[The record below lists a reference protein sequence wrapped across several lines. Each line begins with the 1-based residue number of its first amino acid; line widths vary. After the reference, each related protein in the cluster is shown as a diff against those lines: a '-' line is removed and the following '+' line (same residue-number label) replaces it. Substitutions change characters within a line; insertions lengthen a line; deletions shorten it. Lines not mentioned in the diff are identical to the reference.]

1 MENLKL
7 RRLAVFIENEKREDI
22 VISFAQPCIK
32 VKYIFLKF
40 LIYKNCVQKVL
51 YLVFTGCDKKKI
63 TSALDNDNFSD
74 Q

>member
-40 LIYKNCVQKVL
+40 LIYKNCV
-51 YLVFTGCDKKKI
+51 YI
-63 TSALDNDNFSD
+63 SFS
-74 Q
+74 